1 MKNVFFAAALVLAT
15 MASCTGPSSTELKQ
29 KNDSLYLALA
39 EKDRLYNDL
48 TNGVI
53 EINENLS
60 RIKEK
65 ENIVALNA
73 AEAGNNASMK
83 DQINQD
89 IKMIYDLMVQNQEKI
104 AQLEKQLR
112 GANREN
118 ANMKKLIES
127 LNQQLKEKTE
137 EIARLTQELMNKNIQ
152 IDELNSL
159 LGSLKISMDSLRHEH
174 TTTTE
179 KLSETTIEL
188 NKAYYVIGT
197 SKELKE
203 KNIINPEGFLNLK
216 KKVLNEDFD
225 SSYFTEIDIRTTN
238 EISVNKKKAK
248 VKVLTS
254 HPESSYKL
262 QTNSDGTV
270 TVVISDQKQ
279 FWSVSKFLVLQ
290 VS

>member
-1 MKNVFFAAALVLAT
+1 MKNVIFTAALVLAT
-15 MASCTGPSSTELKQ
+15 LASCTGPSSTELKQ
-29 KNDSLYLALA
+29 KNDSLFLALA
-39 EKDRLYNDL
+39 EKDRENNSLIEGL
-48 TNGVI
+48 T

-60 RIKEK
+60 LIKEK
-65 ENIVALNA
+65 ENIIALNA
-73 AEAGNNASMK
+73 TEAGNNATMK

-112 GANREN
+112 GSNREN

-137 EIARLTQELMNKNIQ
+137 EIARLTQELADKNFQ
-152 IDELNSL
+152 IEELSTL
-159 LGSLKISMDSLRHEH
+159 LGSLRISMDSLRTVH
-174 TTTTE
+174 TSTSE
-179 KLSETTIEL
+179 QLSETTIEL

-197 SKELKE
+197 SRELKD
-203 KNIINPEGFLNLK
+203 KNIINAEGFLNLK

-225 SSYFTEIDIRTTN
+225 TKYFTEVDIRSTS
-238 EISVNKKKAK
+238 EITVNKKKAK
-248 VKVLTS
+248 VKVMTS

-270 TVVISDQKQ
+270 TVVISDQKL